1 MDIVITLI
9 VIAVAVWSMVS
20 RYKAQR
26 KKQPSATPLAG
37 GWITTL
43 KAFLT
48 NIQRQIEQ
56 QSKNRTGD
64 ASGWDRFLDDSQT
77 DSYSTD
83 LNEAALDDRVL
94 TKAQTQPPSKRIP
107 PVAPVR
113 AQTSRSDKTQ
123 VDPGALRRRA
133 LPAGKPSRAIMAAS
147 RAGLRQA
154 VIWSEILGPPVAL
167 RDQRSGQIRRA
178 ADSVR

>member
-9 VIAVAVWSMVS
+9 VIAIAVWSMVS

-77 DSYSTD
+77 NSYSTD

-94 TKAQTQPPSKRIP
+94 TKAQTQPPSKKIQ
-107 PVAPVR
+107 PVVPIRV
-113 AQTSRSDKTQ
+113 QTPRSDKTQ
-123 VDPGALRRRA
+123 MDPGALRSRA
-133 LPAGKPSRAIMAAS
+133 IPAGKPSRAFIAAS
-147 RAGLRQA
+147 RADLRNA
-154 VIWSEILGPPVAL
+154 VIWSEILGPPMAL
-167 RDQRSGQIRRA
+167 RDQHSGQR
-178 ADSVR
+178 

>member
-9 VIAVAVWSMVS
+9 VIAIAVWSMVS

-26 KKQPSATPLAG
+26 KKQPSATPVTG

-43 KAFLT
+43 KAFLV

-94 TKAQTQPPSKRIP
+94 TKAQTQPPSKRVA

-123 VDPGALRRRA
+123 VDLGAPQRRA

-167 RDQRSGQIRRA
+167 RDQRIGQIRRV